1 MSSDYEK
8 SRYNQR
14 SKKRKTNLI
23 LNSLI
28 GVVLLL
34 IVVVSATIFLGGNDE
49 QAATE
54 VPNKAEK
61 QETADQEE
69 KEQEEQKSDG
79 QEEEVEEDPVLDEK
93 PDEDLAEN
101 ETEEDQADGQEEEL
115 DPEDTS
121 GQVVKQGG
129 SSPEVIRTIINP
141 DWKPVGT
148 VQEGEH
154 VNVYDGVDWDEMV
167 RAISYATGIEKD
179 NMTIYFLGNNG
190 HNKSVGTVYPKNK
203 EVIYRVYIEWVD
215 NQGWK
220 PTMVEE
226 LSEIVQ

>member
-1 MSSDYEK
+1 MSQDYEK

-14 SKKRKTNLI
+14 TKKRKTNLI

-34 IVVVSATIFLGGNDE
+34 IVIVAATIFLGGNDE

-54 VPNKAEK
+54 VPNEAEE

-69 KEQEEQKSDG
+69 KEQEEQKPDTN
-79 QEEEVEEDPVLDEK
+79 EEEKESQLEESQ
-93 PDEDLAEN
+93 PDEDLESNKLDEDTAEGL
-101 ETEEDQADGQEEEL
+101 EEEEL
-115 DPEDTS
+115 DSGDTS

-129 SSPEVIRTIINP
+129 STPEVIRTIINP
-141 DWKPVGT
+141 GWEPVGT

-154 VNVYDGVDWDEMV
+154 VNVYSGVDWEEMV

-215 NQGWK
+215 NRGWK

-226 LSEIVQ
+226 LAEVVK